1 MITIGIGAYREEK
14 TISFTID
21 AIMKQRIKEPFE
33 IIIAC
38 PDEETTSVIRNLAV
52 KNKKIRLVKEQ
63 KREGQPAA
71 YNKIIKAA
79 KGKIIIF
86 TDADATLE
94 KGAINKIIDAYRDK
108 RVGAAGGRPYP
119 INDRT
124 TKFGFWAH
132 FLFYSGHIMRL
143 MQSVS
148 NDFYYI
154 PGPLCSIRK
163 GIITEIPLNALA
175 TDAVLGLSI
184 KSKGWKVAYV
194 PEAVVYQKAPT
205 NLSDFFK
212 QKRRTMAGFYQLK
225 KWFPNVPSRSLG
237 SEAKYGFVSGL
248 KYARN
253 SIEKIWFLELAF
265 YRVIAWLLA
274 FYDIQI
280 KKKSLVE
287 LWKPIESSK

>member
-14 TISFTID
+14 TISATID
-21 AIMKQRIKEPFE
+21 AIMKQKIKAPFE
-33 IIIAC
+33 IIVVC
-38 PDEETTSVIRNLAV
+38 PDEETSSVV
-52 KNKKIRLVKEQ
+52 KVLIKTNKKIKLINEE

-71 YNKIIKAA
+71 YNRIIKAS

-94 KGAINKIIDAYRDK
+94 KGAINKIIDAYKDK
-108 RVGAAGGRPYP
+108 KVGATGGRPYP

-148 NDFYYI
+148 NEFYYI
-154 PGPLCSIRK
+154 SGPLCSIRK
-163 GIITEIPLNALA
+163 GIINEIPINALA

-184 KSKGWKVAYV
+184 KLKGWKVVYV
-194 PEAVVYQKAPT
+194 PDAIVYQKAPT

-225 KWFPNVPSRSLG
+225 KWFPTAPSRSLG

-253 SIEKIWFLELAF
+253 SIERVWFLQLAF

-274 FYDIQI
+274 FYDIKI
-280 KKKSLVE
+280 KRKSLVE